1 MFDPEKL
8 RVIQGG
14 LGEEKE
20 SPGEEKKLEKPGV
33 ENEKGEKNELQEKIK
48 QEKKEA
54 KEKFGSLI
62 NLVSRGYEKLPEA
75 MKKDYILHNEEI
87 LDGAIELGM
96 EKGFT
101 KEELEELELSAI
113 LHDKTKAESA
123 PEEYK
128 DIPNYTL
135 ATHAETVA
143 KEVPN
148 ILADEYL
155 KSLNIQGDP
164 EKIRQEVTKAILE
177 HMGPHPG
184 FMDEILKG
192 VNTELGK
199 RGGKK
204 IEHPSAEGK
213 LSEALLA
220 ADMKSLAGE
229 KGRKKVLSIR
239 SNVEFFANQDKNLA
253 EEYKKYGIDLSQGE
267 AAFLSGFDS
276 AEQARDMQKDEG
288 NREWVNQSIEDSK
301 KVEYNFPGSEKTI
314 TWAEVSTKRS
324 QYADA
329 KKLEEVRERFKETA

>member
-1 MFDPEKL
+1 MFDSEKL

-14 LGEEKE
+14 LDERADSSSKEE
-20 SPGEEKKLEKPGV
+20 KLEKP
-33 ENEKGEKNELQEKIK
+33 EFEKEKGEKDELQEKIE

-62 NLVSRGYEKLPEA
+62 DLVSQGYENLPEA
-75 MKKDYILHNEEI
+75 MKKDFVLHNEEI

-96 EKGFT
+96 KKGFSQ
-101 KEELEELELSAI
+101 EELESLELSAI

-135 ATHAETVA
+135 ATHAETAA

-148 ILADEYL
+148 ILTDEYL

-164 EKIRQEVTKAILE
+164 EKIRQEVASAILE

-199 RGGKK
+199 RGGEK
-204 IEHPSAEGK
+204 IEHPQAEGK
-213 LSEALLA
+213 ISEALLA

-239 SNVEFFANQDKNLA
+239 SSVEFFANQDKNLA

-267 AAFLSGFDS
+267 AALLSGFDS
-276 AEQARDMQKDEG
+276 AEQARDMQNDRD
-288 NREWVNQSIEDSK
+288 NYDWVNQSIEDSK
-301 KVEYNFPGSEKTI
+301 KVEYDFPGSEKTI
-314 TWAEVSTKRS
+314 IWAEVSTKRS
-324 QYADA
+324 QYEDA
-329 KKLEEVRERFKETA
+329 KKLEEVREKFKEAA